1 MDTVETFKQWFA
13 ENKDKLNI
21 PRLEDLPEDDEW
33 FNDEWEVYDVWNGRS
48 VGTDNKN
55 AK

>member
-13 ENKDKLNI
+13 ENKDNLNI

-33 FNDEWEVYDVWNGRS
+33 FDDEWEQDDECNR
-48 VGTDNKN
+48 
-55 AK
+55 